1 MAGVCT
7 VAASIATWAETSN
20 PCAYPRCGACV
31 AYNCAVCGNWCAST
45 PFRIYALHLRPS
57 NTAAVKVCVHF
68 WIDTVTHCIDDCQV
82 FFIAAYWLRI
92 VRANLVAVY
101 LLLQQPH
108 QSIVR

>member
-1 MAGVCT
+1 MADVCT

-45 PFRIYALHLRPS
+45 PFRIYALRLRPS

-68 WIDTVTHCIDDCQV
+68 WIDTDTH
-82 FFIAAYWLRI
+82 
-92 VRANLVAVY
+92 Y
-101 LLLQQPH
+101 LNISARSGLKSATDIPRSEEH
-108 QSIVR
+108 TSE